1 MTGGSLSGL
10 GTSKKRLI
18 SASESFSNVSGV
30 INPTSFTA
38 LFFASAV
45 SILLFAMNS
54 PLTKLNLS
62 HVHLGTS
69 VDSPCNN
76 EFLDDVLL
84 DGLNDTVFFDVT
96 NFSKYE
102 YLTFRVSFIA
112 EEVMWSQSPLIAIPS

>member
-1 MTGGSLSGL
+1 MAYGILL
-10 GTSKKRLI
+10 GQGHLK
-18 SASESFSNVSGV
+18 SESIVEQTVAEKVLPDIF
-30 INPTSFTA
+30 
-38 LFFASAV
+38 LD
-45 SILLFAMNS
+45 
-54 PLTKLNLS
+54 KLCVC

-69 VDSPCNN
+69 ADSPCNN
-76 EFLDDVLL
+76 GFLDDVLL